1 MVTAQVNG
9 ETQTFVTETTIA
21 QLLADRGLAGKPV
34 AVEVN
39 RGIVSRGAF
48 SSHVIE
54 EDDEIE
60 IVTIV
65 AGG

>member
-1 MVTAQVNG
+1 MNG
-9 ETQTFVTETTIA
+9 KSQTFVAETTIA
-21 QLLADRGLAGKPV
+21 QLLADRGLTGKPV

-39 RGIVSRGAF
+39 RVIVSRGAF
-48 SSHVIE
+48 SSHAIE

-65 AGG
+65 GGG